1 MQEPPLAAV
10 PTGLEYTRANEPIA
24 ETVINSGKRPQPT
37 SEKASCV
44 GLSTQQLTSVSLL
57 AGRGIMFVKYIR
69 RRVMRLDAGHS
80 EKVIMSD
87 CDSLDMGSSPIV
99 WPSLGV

>member
-1 MQEPPLAAV
+1 
-10 PTGLEYTRANEPIA
+10 
-24 ETVINSGKRPQPT
+24 
-37 SEKASCV
+37 
-44 GLSTQQLTSVSLL
+44 
-57 AGRGIMFVKYIR
+57 MFVKYIR